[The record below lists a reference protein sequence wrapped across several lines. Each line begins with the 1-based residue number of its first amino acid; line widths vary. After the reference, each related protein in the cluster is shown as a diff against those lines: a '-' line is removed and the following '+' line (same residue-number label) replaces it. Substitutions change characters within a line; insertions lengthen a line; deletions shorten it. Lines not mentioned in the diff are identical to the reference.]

1 MATRNG
7 GRLTVVEVLIGVGLV
22 VALFVGFNI
31 GGSTTGPA
39 FGPAVGAGA
48 ISKFLAGLLM
58 AIFFAIGAWTI
69 GRRVV
74 NTLGRDLVYDP
85 GVFTIETSIVV
96 LFFIGGALFVG
107 NYVGVPA
114 STSMTAVGAI
124 AGLGVAT
131 GELNW
136 AVMGEIAIWW
146 IVAPLVGFW
155 VSVMIGRYVYPT
167 LNSWI
172 AITQTEGAL
181 VEFDRS
187 GLLPVPR
194 AGPNTTRREF
204 FGTVVLVSIGCL
216 MAFSSGT
223 SNIANAIA
231 PLYGAGVSMNPLILA
246 GSAAVAVGAL
256 SIARRTLDTLG
267 NDITDLPL
275 TAAIV
280 VAVVAS
286 GIVIGLSAIGIPAS
300 FVIIA
305 TMSIVGLGWGRATR
319 TATVSGSIRGED
331 EPNVSVGALAAEE
344 PGEEAPEIGEEDPE
358 DIPKASDLFDPSTTG
373 RVILMQNLVPVIS
386 TLGSYVTFWALFAFL
401 W

>member
-1 MATRNG
+1 M
-7 GRLTVVEVLIGVGLV
+7 IGPLLLVGFA

-31 GGSTTGPA
+31 GGSNTGPA
-39 FGPAVGAGA
+39 FGPAVGAGV
-48 ISKFLAGLLM
+48 ISKLFAGALM
-58 AIFFAIGAWTI
+58 SVFFFVGAWTI

-74 NTLGRDLVYDP
+74 NTLGRELVTDP
-85 GVFTIETSIVV
+85 GVFTIESSIVV

-107 NYVGVPA
+107 NYAGVPA

-124 AGLGVAT
+124 AGLGVAA
-131 GELNW
+131 GELDW
-136 AVMGEIAIWW
+136 AVMGEIAVWW

-155 VSVMIGRYVYPT
+155 VSGVVGRYFYPT
-167 LNSWI
+167 INRWI
-172 AITQTEGAL
+172 AVEQTDGAL
-181 VEFDRS
+181 LTLDRS
-187 GLLPVPR
+187 GSIPR
-194 AGPNTTRREF
+194 PTAGPNTTRREVV
-204 FGTVVLVSIGCL
+204 GTVVVITIGCL

-231 PLYGAGVSMNPLILA
+231 PLYGAGVDLNLLILLGCA
-246 GSAAVAVGAL
+246 SVTVGAL
-256 SIARRTLDTLG
+256 TIARRTLDTLG

-280 VAVVAS
+280 VAVISS

-319 TATVSGSIRGED
+319 SITVSEGVRGEKT
-331 EPNVSVGALAAEE
+331 PNVSVGALTAED
-344 PGEEAPEIGEEDPE
+344 PGEEAPDIGEEDPAE
-358 DIPKASDLFDPSTTG
+358 TPSAAELFNPETTG
-373 RVILMQNLVPVIS
+373 RVVLMQNVVPLLS
-386 TLGSYVTFWALFAFL
+386 TVGAYLTFRLLFAFV